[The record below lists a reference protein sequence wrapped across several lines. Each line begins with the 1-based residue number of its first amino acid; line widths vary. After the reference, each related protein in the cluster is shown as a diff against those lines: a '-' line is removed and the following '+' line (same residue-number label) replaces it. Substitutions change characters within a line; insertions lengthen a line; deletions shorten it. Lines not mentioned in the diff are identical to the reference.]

1 MGGIVI
7 GIVGDTASGW
17 GSTGGGGG
25 DEGIA
30 ILHTLQHS
38 SSLVSLPDSSVG
50 RACCAIWKCIP
61 AACIAQ
67 DGIACSQ
74 EDQTIIQ
81 QDNTSS
87 TKLGMNKKQS
97 STKRNRHVNMRYFY
111 VTSKV
116 TSEEVKIV

>member
-38 SSLVSLPDSSVG
+38 SSLVSPLWETRMMVHIFY
-50 RACCAIWKCIP
+50 A
-61 AACIAQ
+61 
-67 DGIACSQ
+67 
-74 EDQTIIQ
+74 TIYFV
-81 QDNTSS
+81 
-87 TKLGMNKKQS
+87 
-97 STKRNRHVNMRYFY
+97 RHQ
-111 VTSKV
+111 
-116 TSEEVKIV
+116 